1 MSGIHD
7 FDFLHGA
14 WTVSHRRL
22 RHRGVNCGDWDE
34 VEGSAETRP
43 LLGGLCNV
51 EEHSIPGASGVAFRS
66 FDPAARVWSIVWVSA
81 SDGLIQPPVVGRFTA
96 DLGHFEGEDQDSGK
110 SVRVRFL
117 WDRSDPAAPTW
128 AQSFSYDGGATW
140 ELNWTMQFRRQA

>member
-7 FDFLHGA
+7 FDFLHGG
-14 WTVSHRRL
+14 WIVSHRRL
-22 RHRGVNCGDWDE
+22 RQRGANCRDWDE

-66 FDPAARVWSIVWVSA
+66 FDPAAGVWSIVWVSA
-81 SDGLIQPPVVGRFTA
+81 CDGLIQPPVVGSFTA
-96 DLGHFEGEDQDSGK
+96 DLGHFEGEDRDADK
-110 SVRVRFL
+110 PVRVKFL
-117 WDRSDPAAPTW
+117 WNRSDPAAPTW

-140 ELNWTMQFRRQA
+140 ELNWTMQFRRQV